1 MWCDGPFKEVV
12 VFMVTVAQCTA
23 QIDRNSGML
32 QRLISDLTNKEQ
44 AITIEQALQQVR
56 VDSTICIFG
65 AITEP
70 LLANG
75 FCGTLFATVDPV
87 LTAIYTLIS
96 GFCATHPVLQVRAI
110 V

>member
-44 AITIEQALQQVR
+44 AITIEQAA
-56 VDSTICIFG
+56 VDLT
-65 AITEP
+65 
-70 LLANG
+70 
-75 FCGTLFATVDPV
+75 V
-87 LTAIYTLIS
+87 LTKGPLPPPSSRNTE
-96 GFCATHPVLQVRAI
+96 GGGVGGGGRTKV
-110 V
+110 